1 MYNKN
6 NDPWGEPSA
15 ETDPAI
21 LTGFHLDV
29 SNEDYHAHA
38 SISKSGLDR
47 IDISPAHFMRSERKE
62 TPAFKKG
69 TLIHCAIL
77 EPDYLF
83 SRYFE
88 MPEKPDLRT
97 KVGKAMFEE
106 YTEMADGKILVTKE
120 EMHMANR
127 VRASVQSHSI
137 AKELFNG
144 GCAEASFFSKIDG
157 VNVRCRPDYMNGS
170 IVVDLKSTEC
180 ARYTDFIRSVE
191 KYRYFVQHPFYIDV
205 MQQENMEVTQFV
217 FVAIEKTE
225 PYGIGVFLLD
235 DAAVELG
242 RKAYQANLN
251 TYKRCLESGQWP
263 CYPEQVKSIS
273 LSKYAVSQVER
284 RIDES
289 Y

>member
-1 MYNKN
+1 MYNQH
-6 NDPWGEPSA
+6 NDPWGEPDT
-15 ETDPAI
+15 ETETAK
-21 LTGFHLDV
+21 TGLYLDI
-29 SNEDYHAHA
+29 SNEDYHAHP

-47 IDISPAHFMRSERKE
+47 IDISPAHFMKSERKE

-97 KVGKAMFEE
+97 KVGKAMVEN
-106 YTEMADGKILVTKE
+106 YTEMANGKVLVTKE
-120 EMHMANR
+120 EMHMAVR
-127 VRASVQSHSI
+127 VRESVQSHAVAS
-137 AKELFNG
+137 ELFKDG
-144 GCAEASFFSKIDG
+144 YAEASVFSKLDC
-157 VNVRCRPDYMNGS
+157 VDVRCRPDYINGS
-170 IVVDLKSTEC
+170 VVVDLKSTEC
-180 ARYTDFIRSVE
+180 ARYSDFIKSVE
-191 KYRYFVQHPFYIDV
+191 KYRYFVQHPFYVDV

-225 PYGIGVFLLD
+225 PYGIGVYVLD
-235 DAAVELG
+235 DATVELG

-273 LSKYAVSQVER
+273 LSKYARNQVER